1 MHTCLPIIATQ
12 YVGMLH
18 SAGDPGVKAGS
29 CPHRKESQPLNSRKA
44 SLFLQNYFPTYPV
57 EEDAC
62 KEHSTPLAEMVGTC
76 YKAAGNL
83 LPNFLAVNFYMV
95 LKCYLQERSFSL
107 ISYTN

>member
-1 MHTCLPIIATQ
+1 M
-12 YVGMLH
+12 
-18 SAGDPGVKAGS
+18 KAGS
-29 CPHRKESQPLNSRKA
+29 CPHRKESQPLNSRTA